1 MLAADVAVGL
11 SAVTARA
18 RAAAAASTV
27 SAAAASGSAA
37 RYVTAPFPCKL
48 ALSVRQFALDRV
60 DAITRAETHMFAA
73 EETTDLTRYLAGNDH
88 NRSTDAAATTA
99 AIVAM
104 ATHLL
109 IWPVIS
115 RTG

>member
-1 MLAADVAVGL
+1 
-11 SAVTARA
+11 
-18 RAAAAASTV
+18 
-27 SAAAASGSAA
+27 
-37 RYVTAPFPCKL
+37 
-48 ALSVRQFALDRV
+48 
-60 DAITRAETHMFAA
+60 MFAA

-88 NRSTDAAATTA
+88 NRSTTDAAVTTA

-115 RTG
+115 RTGLYVFQQPAI